1 MNLFIYVLL
10 LSIWTNSCLDRNES
24 NGSATAVTT
33 RAEFKQTQLEE
44 LKRRLLI
51 IVICTL
57 ITGYI
62 VSFSCFLHYSCD
74 GEEVHEEAKVK
85 KEDITIKASRS
96 SKISFTDSTSL
107 TAGPGDPEKQSVVSR
122 RDKSSES
129 SSPRKV
135 PSRAGKLVRP
145 SSKKKTSKPSAPK
158 KVLGSPPQEKLHR
171 TRSPKKA
178 HRRAQAHKL
187 VSQVS
192 PSYPKKVIKP
202 TWPSSLQCRVK
213 PTKTTLPY
221 PKNQSFS
228 EQSSVDK
235 LTKCQ
240 RYLKLK
246 CPASARRAEIL
257 SRPQPVKLCRYK
269 EKCLLCTAASEPLIP
284 HISEANIKR
293 VPVPLFSRELK
304 HFYKSYKKKQ
314 SKYNALYGNTS
325 DSDIT
330 TYNSDGESD
339 REVIILCNII
349 RKEDI
354 YKNSRNN

>member
-10 LSIWTNSCLDRNES
+10 LSIWTSSCLDRNES

-33 RAEFKQTQLEE
+33 RAEFKQTKLQE
-44 LKRRLLI
+44 LWRRLLI
-51 IVICTL
+51 IVIGTL
-57 ITGYI
+57 ITGYM
-62 VSFSCFLHYSCD
+62 VTCTCLLHYSCD
-74 GEEVHEEAKVK
+74 SEEAHKGQ

-96 SKISFTDSTSL
+96 STISFTDSKSL
-107 TAGPGDPEKQSVVSR
+107 TAGLGDPERQSVVSR
-122 RDKSSES
+122 IDKSSGP

-135 PSRAGKLVRP
+135 PSSAEKLVRP
-145 SSKKKTSKPSAPK
+145 SSQKKPSKPSAPK

-178 HRRAQAHKL
+178 HRQAHAHKP

-192 PSYPKKVIKP
+192 PSYPEKAIKP
-202 TWPSSLQCRVK
+202 TWPPSLQCRVK
-213 PTKTTLPY
+213 PTKTPLPY
-221 PKNQSFS
+221 PKNQIFP

-235 LTKCQ
+235 LTKRQ

-246 CPASARRAEIL
+246 CPASAGRAEIL
-257 SRPQPVKLCRYK
+257 SRPHPVKFCRCYK
-269 EKCLLCTAASEPLIP
+269 EKCLVCRA
-284 HISEANIKR
+284 H

-314 SKYNALYGNTS
+314 PKYNTLYGNMS

-339 REVIILCNII
+339 REVIIMCNI
-349 RKEDI
+349 KCKADM